1 MLDTYRPVETPEGVE
16 IGLRVAGPVPRLF
29 AAAIDLAVRVG
40 IYVLL
45 SIPAG
50 FLGQGGMGLLL
61 VAMFLMEWF
70 YPVFFEVRRGG
81 ATPGKRRLGLLVL
94 HRDGT
99 PVGWMASI
107 VRNLVR
113 FADFLPAAYG
123 FGIASMLVDRDFRR
137 LGDLA
142 AGTVVVHREPDLI
155 GYRVPTGPPLRP
167 PAPLDLDEQRAILDF
182 AERLGTWSEA
192 RAAEIAGLAA
202 PLTGVSP
209 GEGGVEGVKRLLGF
223 ANWLL
228 GRRPS

>member
-29 AAAIDLAVRVG
+29 AAAIDLAVRLGVYF
-40 IYVLL
+40 ILM
-45 SIPAG
+45 IPVS
-50 FLGQGGMGLLL
+50 FLGDGGIGLLL
-61 VAMFLMEWF
+61 VSMFLMEWF
-70 YPVFFEVRRGG
+70 YPVLFEVRRGG

-107 VRNLVR
+107 VRNLLR

-142 AGTVVVHREPDLI
+142 AGTVVVHREPDLV
-155 GYRVPTGPPLRP
+155 GHRVPTGPALRP
-167 PAPLDLDEQRAILDF
+167 PAPLDLDEQRAVLDY

-192 RAAEIAGLAA
+192 RAAELAGLAA
-202 PLTGVSP
+202 PLTGVAP
-209 GEGGVEGVKRLLGF
+209 GERGIEGVKSLLGI

-228 GRRPS
+228 GRRTT

>member
-29 AAAIDLAVRVG
+29 AAVADLAIRLGVYFV
-40 IYVLL
+40 L

-50 FLGQGGMGLLL
+50 ILGEGGIGLLL

-107 VRNLVR
+107 VRNLLR

-123 FGIASMLVDRDFRR
+123 FGIASMLIDRDFRR

-142 AGTVVVHREPDLI
+142 AGTVVVHREPDLV
-155 GYRVPTGPPLRP
+155 GHRVPTGPALRP
-167 PAPLDLDEQRAILDF
+167 AAPLDLDEQRAVLDF

-192 RAAEIAGLAA
+192 RAAELAGLAA
-202 PLTGVSP
+202 PLTQAT
-209 GEGGVEGVKRLLGF
+209 GVEGVKSLLGI

-228 GRRPS
+228 GRRSS

>member
-29 AAAIDLAVRVG
+29 AAAIDFAIRLG
-40 IYVLL
+40 IYFLL
-45 SIPAG
+45 VFPASL
-50 FLGQGGMGLLL
+50 LGEGGIGLLL
-61 VAMFLMEWF
+61 LAMFLLEWF
-70 YPVFFEVRRGG
+70 YPVLFEVRRGG
-81 ATPGKRRLGLLVL
+81 ATPGKRKMGLLVL

-113 FADFLPAAYG
+113 FADLLPVAYG
-123 FGIASMLVDRDFRR
+123 FGIASMLIDREFRR

-142 AGTVVVHREPDLI
+142 AGTVVVHREPEI
-155 GYRVPTGPPLRP
+155 AGYRVPTGPAVRP

-182 AERLGTWSEA
+182 AERLGTWSPA
-192 RAAEIAGLAA
+192 RSAELAGLAS
-202 PLTGVSP
+202 PLTGVPATEP
-209 GEGGVEGVKRLLGF
+209 GPEGVVRLLGF

-228 GRRPS
+228 GRRTS

>member
-29 AAAIDLAVRVG
+29 AAAIDLVIRVVA
-40 IYVLL
+40 YFVLA
-45 SIPAG
+45 IPASL
-50 FLGQGGMGLLL
+50 LGDGGVGLLL
-61 VAMFLMEWF
+61 VGMFLMEWF
-70 YPVFFEVRRGG
+70 YPVLFEVRRGG

-99 PVGWMASI
+99 PVGWMGSI
-107 VRNLVR
+107 VRNLLR

-123 FGIASMLVDRDFRR
+123 FGIASMLIDRDFRR

-142 AGTVVVHREPDLI
+142 AGTVVVHREPEMA
-155 GYRVPTGPPLRP
+155 GYRVPKGPSLRP
-167 PAPLDLDEQRAILDF
+167 SVPLDLDEQRAVLDY

-192 RAAEIAGLAA
+192 RAAELAGLAA
-202 PLTGVSP
+202 PLTGVP
-209 GEGGVEGVKRLLGF
+209 RTADGVEGVKHLLGI

-228 GRRPS
+228 GRR

>member
-16 IGLRVAGPVPRLF
+16 IGLRMAGPVPRLF
-29 AAAIDLAVRVG
+29 AAAIDFLIRMGVYF
-40 IYVLL
+40 ILMIPL
-45 SIPAG
+45 SL
-50 FLGQGGMGLLL
+50 LGQGGIGLLL

-70 YPVFFEVRRGG
+70 YPVLFEVRRGG
-81 ATPGKRRLGLLVL
+81 ATPGKKKLGLLVL

-113 FADFLPAAYG
+113 FADFLPVAYG

-142 AGTVVVHREPDLI
+142 AGTVVVYRDAELV

-167 PAPLDLDEQRAILDF
+167 PATLDLDEQRAILDF

-192 RAAEIAGLAA
+192 RSAELAGLAY
-202 PLTGVSP
+202 PLTGAT
-209 GEGGVEGVKRLLGF
+209 GIEGVKRLLGF

-228 GRRPS
+228 GRR

>member
-29 AAAIDLAVRVG
+29 AAAIDMAVRTGV
-40 IYVLL
+40 YFVLVIPL
-45 SIPAG
+45 S
-50 FLGQGGMGLLL
+50 FLGEGGIGLLL

-70 YPVFFEVRRGG
+70 YPVLFEVLRGG
-81 ATPGKRRLGLLVL
+81 ATPGKRRMGLLVL

-99 PVGWMASI
+99 PVGWMSSI

-113 FADFLPAAYG
+113 FADFLPVAYG
-123 FGIASMLVDRDFRR
+123 FGIASMLADRDFRR

-142 AGTVVVHREPDLI
+142 AGTVVVHREPEMA

-167 PAPLDLDEQRAILDF
+167 PATLDLDEQRAVLDY

-192 RAAEIAGLAA
+192 RAAELAGLAY
-202 PLTGVSP
+202 PLTSAT
-209 GEGGVEGVKRLLGF
+209 GVEGVKRLLGF
-223 ANWLL
+223 ANWFL